1 MQGLQQK
8 SGSGLPGPPLRERGI
23 ASPWPAWPRQVF
35 IITAKDLRAELRT
48 KEAVN
53 AALAFAVMILVLFS
67 FAFDPEESTTK
78 MISGGLLWIVF
89 AFAGTLVL
97 NRSFARELP
106 NDCLDALVAAPIS
119 GAVLFLGKALA
130 NYLLVMA
137 VELVALPV
145 FGILYN
151 VRWYQQFW
159 QVMLVLALGTWGIT
173 VIGTVFSA
181 LTVNIR
187 LREVMLP
194 MITYPMLVPALMA
207 AMQVSVDLMN
217 GQPIGGN
224 SAVWLKLLI
233 GFDVLYTTAS
243 LALVETVLVG

>member
-1 MQGLQQK
+1 MGL
-8 SGSGLPGPPLRERGI
+8 
-23 ASPWPAWPRQVF
+23 ARQVF
-35 IITAKDLRAELRT
+35 VITAKDLRAELRT

-67 FAFDPEESTTK
+67 FAFDPEESTTR

-151 VRWYQQFW
+151 MRWYLQFW
-159 QVMLVLALGTWGIT
+159 QVMLVLTLGTWGIT
-173 VIGTVFSA
+173 VIGTIFSA

-194 MITYPMLVPALMA
+194 MITYPMLVPALMG
-207 AMQVSVDLMN
+207 AMQLTVDLVN
-217 GQPIGGN
+217 GKPIGGE
-224 SAVWLKLLI
+224 SSVWLKLLI
-233 GFDVLYTTAS
+233 GFDVIYTAVS
-243 LALVETVLVG
+243 LLLVEIVLVG